1 MFSPARKVVI
11 VILAIITAIILTWM
25 ADKKQEEM
33 ISCGRQSVT
42 VHQGDTLESIVR
54 NKCGADA
61 PVQDIIDE
69 VIKIN
74 NLVDGN
80 LIRAGWVLQLP

>member
-11 VILAIITAIILTWM
+11 VIMAILTFVIMTWM
-25 ADKKQEEM
+25 AEKKHEESV
-33 ISCGRQSVT
+33 SCGRQSVT
-42 VHQGDTLESIVR
+42 VHQGDTLEDIVR

-61 PVQDIIDE
+61 PVQNIVDE

-80 LIRAGWVLQLP
+80 MIRAGWVLQLP